1 MMLRKNDRGSR
12 GRIVVRALD
21 SHCCGL
27 GSITKLGLTGGFSL
41 LLLLIPAINGVF
53 PLGLSL
59 YPPP

>member
-12 GRIVVRALD
+12 DRIVVRALD

-27 GSITKLGLTGGFSL
+27 GSIPKLGLTGGFSL